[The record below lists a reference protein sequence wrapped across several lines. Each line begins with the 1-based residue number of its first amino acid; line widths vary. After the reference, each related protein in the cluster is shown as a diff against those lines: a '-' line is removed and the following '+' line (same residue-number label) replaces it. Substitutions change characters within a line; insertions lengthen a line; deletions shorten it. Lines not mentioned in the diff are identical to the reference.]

1 MDFDAAELAAIERAC
16 RTQASSDRER
26 ASRMDRPVLRNQ
38 ANDAAEELARII
50 SKIDRERRDRSG
62 AAGGCRTCDD

>member
-16 RTQASSDRER
+16 RAQASSDRER
-26 ASRMDRPVLRNQ
+26 ASKMDRPVLRNQ

-50 SKIDRERRDRSG
+50 CKIERERRTRSG